1 MKAAVYTGVGKIE
14 VLNLQCPEVDADS
27 ALVRV
32 EKVGICGTDIKT
44 YKRGH
49 PMFKP
54 PCVLGHEFVGTVEKV
69 GQAMDT
75 NLVGRTFVIAPYLE
89 CGKCELC
96 QKGSP
101 ELCKNKIWIQ
111 GAFAEYVKV
120 PKVLLERGGIELPAD
135 VDRSTT
141 TLTEPLACAMHG
153 IERINPSKGD
163 SILIVGAGP
172 MGLLLGI
179 TLRNMGCTVAV
190 SELDDN
196 RLHKV
201 VQFQLKAIDAKTT
214 TLSQLSKEKSGF
226 DHVII
231 ATDSVSVIP
240 EALEI
245 IHPGGKL
252 QLFGGMP
259 RSTRLELDPYHIHYR
274 EVDFIGSFGF
284 SEKHFK
290 RAFAEIKNDTE
301 SYSKLVT
308 AEYELDKIEEAF
320 DAAMDP
326 KNIKVVVAL

>member
-1 MKAAVYTGVGKIE
+1 VKAAVYTGVGKIE

-27 ALVRV
+27 VLVRV
-32 EKVGICGTDIKT
+32 KKVGICGTDIKT

-135 VDRSTT
+135 VDRNTA

-179 TLRNMGCTVAV
+179 TLKNMGCTVAV

-214 TLSQLSKEKSGF
+214 TLSQLSKEKGGF

-231 ATDSVSVIP
+231 ATDSASVIP
-240 EALEI
+240 ETLEI

-274 EVDFIGSFGF
+274 EVDLIGSFGF

-320 DAAMDP
+320 AAAMDP

>member
-32 EKVGICGTDIKT
+32 KKVGICGTDIKT

-135 VDRSTT
+135 VDRNTA

-179 TLRNMGCTVAV
+179 TLKNMGCTVAV

-214 TLSQLSKEKSGF
+214 TLSQLSKEKGGF

-231 ATDSVSVIP
+231 ATDSASVIP
-240 EALEI
+240 ETLEI

-274 EVDFIGSFGF
+274 EVDLIGSFGF

-320 DAAMDP
+320 AAAMDP

>member
-14 VLNLQCPEVDADS
+14 VLNLQCPEVDANS
-27 ALVRV
+27 VLVRV
-32 EKVGICGTDIKT
+32 KKVGICGTDIKT

-135 VDRSTT
+135 VDRNTA

-179 TLRNMGCTVAV
+179 TLKNMGCTVAV

-214 TLSQLSKEKSGF
+214 TLSQLSKEKGGF

-231 ATDSVSVIP
+231 ATDSASVIP
-240 EALEI
+240 ETLEI

-274 EVDFIGSFGF
+274 EVDLIGSFGF

-290 RAFAEIKNDTE
+290 RAFAEIKNDTK

-320 DAAMDP
+320 AAAMDP

>member
-27 ALVRV
+27 VLVRV
-32 EKVGICGTDIKT
+32 KKVGICGTDIKT

-135 VDRSTT
+135 VDRNTA

-179 TLRNMGCTVAV
+179 TLKNMGCTVAV

-214 TLSQLSKEKSGF
+214 TLSQLSKEKGGF

-231 ATDSVSVIP
+231 ATDSASVIP
-240 EALEI
+240 ETLEI

-274 EVDFIGSFGF
+274 EVDLIGSFGF

-320 DAAMDP
+320 AAAMDP